1 MDIALWI
8 VQGLLALVF
17 LLVGVVKSVAPLESL
32 KKNMTWIEYVAPWQ
46 ARFIGIAEVLG
57 AIGLIAPKLTG
68 ILPQLTIAAAIGLV
82 IVMVG
87 AIVYHGRRKE
97 YSAAS
102 ATIVLFLL
110 AAFVAVGYLVWV
122 PIA

>member
-1 MDIALWI
+1 MIAYQPYSLDEI
-8 VQGLLALVF
+8 F
-17 LLVGVVKSVAPLESL
+17 LESRTSPL
-32 KKNMTWIEYVAPWQ
+32 PAPAGYRRSRSAQ
-46 ARFIGIAEVLG
+46 AVDVGPILAE
-57 AIGLIAPKLTG
+57 T
-68 ILPQLTIAAAIGLV
+68 PQLTIAAAIGLV

-102 ATIVLFLL
+102 ANIVLFLL

>member
-1 MDIALWI
+1 MGIALWI

-97 YSAAS
+97 YSAVS
-102 ATIVLFLL
+102 ANIVLFLL

>member
-1 MDIALWI
+1 
-8 VQGLLALVF
+8 
-17 LLVGVVKSVAPLESL
+17 
-32 KKNMTWIEYVAPWQ
+32 MTWIEYVAPWQ
-46 ARFIGIAEVLG
+46 VRFIAIAEILG

-97 YSAAS
+97 YSATS
-102 ATIVLFLL
+102 ANIVLLLL
-110 AAFVAVGYLVWV
+110 AAFVAIGYLVWF